1 MTQNT
6 VIPNTFQNPNTYV
19 DIGMELLTAEEYK
32 CLSFAVR
39 HIYGW
44 RDTIVTLRRPIS
56 FTMFQTGYT
65 AKDGTRFGG
74 TGLARKAIS
83 DAIKELV
90 HYKVFIKGAMTDDG
104 QEYII
109 GEAPDWDGLRKREA
123 DKHQKSLER
132 TAAARAKRSKTKRS
146 EQKRDK
152 QGSSDS
158 QTNQSRDMQLVA
170 LTTPSPVSPTDYAQL
185 DGLTD
190 SQLVGLPELNPID
203 QTKLQTQKQQEAES
217 PLAGTGA
224 PEQPAAAT
232 DPIPVVVVVSRSD
245 GIPPPEQNNPP
256 PGSAPPSPQPVEP
269 ERPNIFKLHED
280 LTGSLSGL
288 IVDELKDAEKEYPA
302 HWVEEA
308 FTEAARCNKRSW
320 AYVHGILKRYRREGF
335 SPPMRETAPPNGAP
349 PASPAPAP
357 RAASPGAPNL
367 RNSESRERERKAAA
381 S

>member
-44 RDTIVTLRRPIS
+44 RDTIITLRRPIS
-56 FTMFQTGYT
+56 FTMFQTGYA

-109 GEAPDWDGLRKREA
+109 GENPNWDGLRQREA
-123 DKHQKSLER
+123 DKKQKNLER
-132 TAAARAKRSKTKRS
+132 TSAAREKRAKTKRS
-146 EQKRDK
+146 SAK
-152 QGSSDS
+152 QSKSTFSDS
-158 QTNQSRDMQLVA
+158 QTNQSRDKQLVGLTTTSAVSQTDYAKLVA
-170 LTTPSPVSPTDYAQL
+170 LTDE
-185 DGLTD
+185 
-190 SQLVGLPELNPID
+190 QLVGLPELNPVD
-203 QTKLQTQKQQEAES
+203 QTQDQTQEQQRIADS
-217 PLAGTGA
+217 PLAPA
-224 PEQPAAAT
+224 PEQSAAAAS
-232 DPIPVVVVVSRSD
+232 DPIPAVAVVSKPED
-245 GIPPPEQNNPP
+245 ELPPRANNPP
-256 PGSAPPSPQPVEP
+256 PGSGAPSPQVEP

-280 LTGSLSGL
+280 LTGGISSL
-288 IVDELKDAEKEYPA
+288 IVDELKDAAKEYPV

-308 FTEAARCNKRSW
+308 FREAARCNKRSW

-335 SPPMRETAPPNGAP
+335 TPPMREGNVNGVPPPRTAPPGTPNARP
-349 PASPAPAP
+349 IP
-357 RAASPGAPNL
+357 RVKP
-367 RNSESRERERKAAA
+367 REPEQLA
-381 S
+381 